1 MIICLKLLNR
11 EASLYRLYHISGS
24 KNLRYYINNNIT
36 SVYFNMSDMS
46 SIFALFPV
54 LMGVMLF
61 GIWSNIHAYAQ
72 QSSSSPTLSAPSPP
86 IGSSLSK
93 PILPELKAKMCDPS
107 NPSLKVVN
115 TTEARICGI
124 PKTVKPPLASAAT
137 TPQTSAVS
145 SQSTQQTVTTKPT
158 AVSAGAPT
166 NYTFTATSPLPT
178 SDEPLYLG
186 YHGASSSTHDNG
198 GSKHDDGSD
207 SKPHIHSST
216 RSVSHSDSKD
226 KDTSDGSSTEKKKTS
241 STNGG
246 SSSKD
251 KNSRNTESYND
262 HAADSGSSGK
272 KRTKSDRTDSA
283 TEDGPSKD
291 TCYYHHNSIINIK
304 TCY

>member
-1 MIICLKLLNR
+1 
-11 EASLYRLYHISGS
+11 
-24 KNLRYYINNNIT
+24 
-36 SVYFNMSDMS
+36 MS

-54 LMGVMLF
+54 LVVVMLF
-61 GIWSNIHAYAQ
+61 GIWSNIQVYAQ
-72 QSSSSPTLSAPSPP
+72 QPSSPASPP
-86 IGSSLSK
+86 SGSSSLSK
-93 PILPELKAKMCDPS
+93 PISSELKAKMCDPS

-115 TTEARICGI
+115 TTEARICNI
-124 PKTVKPPLASAAT
+124 PKTVKPPIAPAA
-137 TPQTSAVS
+137 TPQTTPVVS
-145 SQSTQQTVTTKPT
+145 SSPSSPTQQAVTTKPT
-158 AVSAGAPT
+158 AVSAGPT
-166 NYTFTATSPLPT
+166 TDYTFAATSPVPA
-178 SDEPLYLG
+178 SDEPIYLG

-198 GSKHDDGSD
+198 GSKHDDSSE

-226 KDTSDGSSTEKKKTS
+226 KDATDGSSTEKKKTS

-246 SSSKD
+246 GSSKD

-272 KRTKSDRTDSA
+272 KGTKSDRTDS
-283 TEDGPSKD
+283 SKD